1 MNEERAMCGRFVIV
15 AAVLGA
21 VLGAAP
27 LAAQDV
33 NARALYGD
41 IHLAAGFTPD
51 PVTRTIT
58 AGGPIPVDVSPAC
71 DYGWVAN
78 EPDLKLHYEAGGEFS
93 LYIYAESDDDVI
105 LLINAPDGSWV
116 CDDDSHTGLD
126 PLVRF
131 SIPLSGRYDIW
142 VGTFG
147 EELVPARLYIS
158 EIRP

>member
-1 MNEERAMCGRFVIV
+1 MNEERVMYGRLVLV
-15 AAVLGA
+15 AAVLGG
-21 VLGAAP
+21 VLCASP
-27 LAAQDV
+27 MVAQDV
-33 NARALYGD
+33 NANSVYGD

-51 PVTRTIT
+51 PVSRTIT
-58 AGGPIPVDVSPAC
+58 AGGAIPVSVSAAC
-71 DYGWVAN
+71 DYGWVGDA
-78 EPDLKLHYEAGGEFS
+78 PDVKLFYEAGSDFS

-105 LLINAPDGSWV
+105 LLINLPDGSWV

-126 PLVRF
+126 PLARF

-147 EELVPARLYIS
+147 EELVPARLFIS